1 MVRPAALPSTF
12 QDLLS
17 DLGLLEVSPVEGLM
31 QDYELSLQH
40 VLWRVERL
48 HQKKEVVTKLDQ
60 GVHRMTNAEM
70 VPRINRLAGALKRL
84 GIKPGDR
91 VATLAFNNHRHLEL
105 YYAVPCMGAVLHTL
119 NLRLFP
125 QHLEF
130 IINDAEDKVLFVD
143 KALIPLLKP
152 LLGKIPSVQQLVLMT
167 DTPAPSH
174 SEDGVGGLLD
184 YETLL
189 QAETDAY
196 PWPKLNERMAAAMC
210 YTSGTT
216 GNPKGVV
223 YSHRSQF
230 LHTMGVLQAD
240 NLALR
245 EQEVVLPIVPMFHAN
260 SWGLPYACG
269 MAGCKVLLPDR
280 FMGDAKSIVE
290 LAEQEDATI
299 LAGVPTIW
307 INTAAY
313 LKETGKRL
321 PKVHT
326 VICGGS
332 AVPRALME
340 SMDSLGLRILHAWGM
355 TETSPLGSVGR
366 PRAATRPEDEL
377 SARLTQG
384 AVVPAVEIR
393 ISDPATGEEL
403 PWDGVAFGEI
413 QVRGPW
419 IARGYHNGYDPGKLT
434 EDGWFRT
441 GDVAK
446 ITPEGYIQIVDRTKD
461 VIKSGGEW
469 ISSVE
474 LENAIMAH
482 PKIMEA
488 AVIGLAHPKWDERP
502 IAYAVPKP
510 EFKGQVTQG
519 EVIEFLKDKV
529 AKWWLPDEVRFID
542 EVPKTSVGKFD
553 KKVLRAS
560 AEPIK
565 EEAQQAGRARGE
577 SEGGK
582 S

>member
-1 MVRPAALPSTF
+1 VEVAA
-12 QDLLS
+12 
-17 DLGLLEVSPVEGLM
+17 VEGLM

-40 VLWRVERL
+40 ILWRIERL
-48 HQKKEVVTKLDQ
+48 HQRKEGL
-60 GVHRMTNAEM
+60 HRMTNAEM
-70 VPRINRLAGALKRL
+70 VPRINQLGGALKRL
-84 GIKPGDR
+84 GVKPGDR
-91 VATLAFNNHRHLEL
+91 VATLAFNNYRHLEL

-143 KALIPLLKP
+143 LALIPLLKP
-152 LLGKIPSVQQLVLMT
+152 LIGKIPSVEKIVVM
-167 DTPAPSH
+167 A
-174 SEDGVGGLLD
+174 DGGAGSAGSDSGLGEALD
-184 YETLL
+184 YETLV
-189 QAETDAY
+189 QSESASY
-196 PWPKLNERMAAAMC
+196 PWPKLSERMAAAMC

-216 GNPKGVV
+216 GNPKGAV

-230 LHTMGVLQAD
+230 LHTMGVLQSASLGLTEKD
-240 NLALR
+240 VA
-245 EQEVVLPIVPMFHAN
+245 LPIVPMFHAN

-269 MAGCKVLLPDR
+269 MAGCKILFPDK

-290 LAEQEDATI
+290 LAEQEDATF

-326 VICGGS
+326 VVCGGS
-332 AVPRALME
+332 AIPRSLME
-340 SMDSLGLRILHAWGM
+340 SMDALGLHMVHAWGM
-355 TETSPLGSVGR
+355 TETSPVGSVAR
-366 PRAATRPEDEL
+366 PRSGTRPEDEL
-377 SARLTQG
+377 DVRLTQG
-384 AVVPAVEIR
+384 IVAPGVEIR
-393 ISDPATGEEL
+393 ITDPATGEEL
-403 PWDGVAFGEI
+403 PWDGEGFGEI

-419 IARGYHNGYDPGKLT
+419 VARGYHNGYDPGKLT

-446 ITPEGYIQIVDRTKD
+446 ITPEGYIKIVDRTKD

-482 PKIMEA
+482 PKILEA
-488 AVIGLAHPKWDERP
+488 AVIGLAHSKWDERP
-502 IAYAVPKP
+502 VAYVVPRP
-510 EFKGQVTQG
+510 EFKGHVTQ
-519 EVIEFLKDKV
+519 EEIIDFLKDKV

-565 EEAQQAGRARGE
+565 ESAGRATGQAQ
-577 SEGGK
+577 GVPG
-582 S
+582 

>member
-1 MVRPAALPSTF
+1 
-12 QDLLS
+12 
-17 DLGLLEVSPVEGLM
+17 VEGLM

-48 HQKKEVVTKLDQ
+48 HQKKEVVTKLEQ

-70 VPRINRLAGALKRL
+70 VPRINRLAGALKQL

-143 KALIPLLKP
+143 QPLLPLLKP
-152 LLGKIPSVQQLVLMT
+152 LLGKIPSVKQLVLMT
-167 DTPAPSH
+167 DAPAAPH
-174 SEDGVGGLLD
+174 SENGIDEMLD
-184 YETLL
+184 YEALL
-189 QAETDAY
+189 QAESDNY
-196 PWPKLNERMAAAMC
+196 PWPKLSERMAAAMC

-240 NLALR
+240 SLGLT
-245 EQEVVLPIVPMFHAN
+245 EHDVVLPIVPMFHAN

-269 MAGCKVLLPDR
+269 MAGCKVLFPDR

-290 LAEQEDATI
+290 LAEEEDATF

-307 INTAAY
+307 INTANY
-313 LKETGKRL
+313 LKESGKRL

-326 VICGGS
+326 VLCGGS
-332 AVPRALME
+332 AIPRVLME
-340 SMDSLGLRILHAWGM
+340 SMDSLGLRMLHAWGM
-355 TETSPLGSVGR
+355 TETSPLGSVAR
-366 PRAATRPEDEL
+366 PRTGTKPEDEL
-377 SARLTQG
+377 NARLTQG
-384 AVVPAVEIR
+384 PVAPAVEIR

-419 IARGYHNGYDPGKLT
+419 VARGYHNGYDPGKLT

-488 AVIGLAHPKWDERP
+488 AVIGLAHTKWDERP

-510 EFKGQVTQG
+510 EFKGKVTQE

-553 KKVLRAS
+553 KKVLRAN
-560 AEPIK
+560 AVPIK
-565 EEAQQAGRARGE
+565 EGMT
-577 SEGGK
+577 EGVK
-582 S
+582 D